1 MRRFAVSKQLELFL
15 PGEFSILYLSRKGKH
30 EDTKMVSQKERGIS
44 VTTREFSFRQEL
56 LLEKGA
62 AVIGDYM
69 RYENRM
75 NLNDDKNP
83 ICILHDF
90 VWNAKQDILAST
102 TPEELDKIE
111 GKFIIADQML
121 KSLEEKQDA

>member
-1 MRRFAVSKQLELFL
+1 M
-15 PGEFSILYLSRKGKH
+15 
-30 EDTKMVSQKERGIS
+30 
-44 VTTREFSFRQEL
+44 TTREFSFRQEL

-62 AVIGDYM
+62 EVIGDYM
-69 RYENRM
+69 RYENKM
-75 NLNDDKNP
+75 NLNDEKNP

-111 GKFIIADQML
+111 GIGLSSRRKNAGT
-121 KSLEEKQDA
+121 SPATATSP